1 MVASGWLG
9 FDLIEKKK
17 LFTKGEKAK
26 LDPLVFLLDFFY
38 FINDLVHL
46 FVVQVNFF
54 HYYSFLPFFYFIL
67 YYYYY
72 FFDPPFRSTKQR
84 LAGETIY
91 EGRNLRGESLAHYI
105 KY

>member
-46 FVVQVNFF
+46 FVVGNQVNFF
-54 HYYSFLPFFYFIL
+54 HYYSFLLFFIL
-67 YYYYY
+67 
-72 FFDPPFRSTKQR
+72 F
-84 LAGETIY
+84 
-91 EGRNLRGESLAHYI
+91 
-105 KY
+105 